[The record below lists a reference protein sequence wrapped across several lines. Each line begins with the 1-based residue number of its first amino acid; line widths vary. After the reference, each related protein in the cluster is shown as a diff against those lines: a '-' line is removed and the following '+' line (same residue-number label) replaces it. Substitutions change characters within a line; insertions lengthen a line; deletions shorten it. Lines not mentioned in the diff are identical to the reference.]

1 MMDVRVEDK
10 GDRQIVWN
18 RADKRGALSPEFY
31 AAIREAITKAEETRV
46 RAVILTGAGPFFCAG
61 GDLTVL
67 IERSKMSLDE
77 GRAKIEDLNSVIRA
91 IRNSPVPVIC
101 AVEGGAAG
109 AGLSIALA
117 CDLITAARNAKFV
130 AAYVKAGLVP
140 DGALTSAMART
151 VPRQL
156 AMEMCL
162 LARPQ
167 TAQRLA
173 EFGVVNELTEEGGA
187 LEAALGLSDQIAMG
201 PRDAQGVIRGLVA
214 QGYEVSE
221 DIQLNAEADAM
232 SMAAGGS
239 EAAEGIAAFL
249 EKRKPQF

>member
-1 MMDVRVEDK
+1 MCVRIEDK
-10 GDRQIVWN
+10 GDRLIVWN
-18 RADKRGALSPEFY
+18 RSEKRGALSPEFY
-31 AAIREAITKAEETRV
+31 GAIREAIETADELRF
-46 RAVILTGAGPFFCAG
+46 RAVILTGAGSFFCAG
-61 GDLTVL
+61 GDLTILV
-67 IERSKMSLDE
+67 ERAKMSLDE
-77 GRAKIEDLNSVIRA
+77 RRAKIEDLNAVIRS
-91 IRNSPVPVIC
+91 IRTSPVPVIC

-117 CDLITAARNAKFV
+117 CDLITAAQGAKFV

-151 VPRQL
+151 LPRQL

-162 LARPQ
+162 LAHPQ

-187 LEAALGLSDQIAMG
+187 LDAAFALADQLSLG
-201 PRDAQGVIRGLVA
+201 PRVAQGVIRGLVA
-214 QGYEVSE
+214 QGYEATE
-221 DIQLNAEADAM
+221 EAQLLAEADAM
-232 SMAAGGS
+232 SRAGGGE
-239 EAAEGIAAFL
+239 EAAEGIRAFL